1 MGKRKQRDRLYYRDG
16 RGWYADFRD
25 YRDAGGGREAMVPEG
40 ERMATQDRDEA
51 NALATARLE
60 ELKELRKNGG
70 EPETEPGDVLLVEY
84 AKRHLSLKEAEGDRP
99 ATVDRNERAIRT
111 VLKHWGTDTGLSDVT
126 SKRVA
131 DYIAYR
137 GRHVA
142 NQTLL
147 HEIHAMSNLF
157 RRAVTEGR
165 ALFNPFDRDH
175 LFKKPEV
182 RRKEAVW
189 LEIGE
194 AGRLIDCAAAEDADA
209 HPRAFPHLCPIVATT
224 LLTGAR
230 WGEVSGLEVADVDLE
245 AGHVCI
251 RPNRWRKLKSRH
263 APRRVPL
270 WPQLEQILREYL
282 AKRSDLDGLLFPAE
296 GGGRLSDLR
305 TGLGNAV
312 EAANIEKH
320 VTWHTLRH
328 TYAAARLQTTDAGA
342 PVSPYTVMKELGHG
356 SLKLIEETYGHLM
369 ETRHRSPVV
378 EFRESEVVSIERAR

>member
-1 MGKRKQRDRLYYRDG
+1 MSRRKQRDRLYYRDE

-25 YRDAGGGREAMVPEG
+25 YRDTGGGREAMVPDG
-40 ERMATQDRDEA
+40 ERNATQDRDVA
-51 NALATARLE
+51 NALAAARLE
-60 ELKELRKNGG
+60 ELKELRKSGG
-70 EPETEPGDVLLVEY
+70 GSEAEPGDVLLVEY
-84 AKRHLSLKEAEGDRP
+84 AMRHLTLKEAEGDRP
-99 ATVDRNERAIRT
+99 ATVDRNERAVRT
-111 VLKHWGTDTGLSDVT
+111 VLKRWGTDTRLSDVT
-126 SKRVA
+126 PNRVA

-137 GRHVA
+137 GRQVA

-194 AGRLIDCAAAEDADA
+194 ARRLIECAAAEDADP
-209 HPRAFPHLCPIVATT
+209 HPRAFPHLGPIVATT

-245 AGHVCI
+245 AGHVRI
-251 RPNRWRKLKSRH
+251 HPNRWRKLKSRH
-263 APRRVPL
+263 ATRRVPL
-270 WPQLEQILREYL
+270 WPQLDAILRAYL
-282 AKRSDLDGLLFPAE
+282 AKRPDLEGLLFPAE
-296 GGGRLSDLR
+296 GGGRLADLR
-305 TGLGNAV
+305 TGLRNAV
-312 EAANIEKH
+312 EAAKIEKH

-369 ETRHRSPVV
+369 ETRHRRPVV
-378 EFRESEVVSIERAR
+378 EFHEAEVVSIERAR